1 MASSYYRGQGNQK
14 KKKKD
19 PWDPLKHL
27 DDARTEWEA
36 EKKKEAE
43 KQPPEEKPKKKKS
56 YPLEHLDDARDER
69 DNKWAEGAKGLADA
83 LIGEDEAEDP
93 LTSIGT
99 IIEGLASVSYT
110 HLTLPTKRIV

>member
-69 DNKWAEGAKGLADA
+69 DNKWAEGLAG
-83 LIGEDEAEDP
+83 ISE
-93 LTSIGT
+93 
-99 IIEGLASVSYT
+99 
-110 HLTLPTKRIV
+110 